1 MGYMCLHMFLI
12 LRYYCCTTFI
22 DGFPSP
28 GCVCVC
34 VCVGGGGRK
43 KQRLGNIFRELR
55 KTGSHPGLNQDL

>member
-1 MGYMCLHMFLI
+1 MGYMCLHM

-34 VCVGGGGRK
+34 MCARVCVCVCVGGGG
-43 KQRLGNIFRELR
+43 G
-55 KTGSHPGLNQDL
+55 GGLTVPA